1 MSAVYVELSARGLS
15 EGESGGKAPR
25 CASRASALPAR
36 QPIEGEERSITD
48 RVTLSMEQL
57 RISSA
62 RNASWFTSYMASLA

>member
-48 RVTLSMEQL
+48 RVTLSTNFQREKCVL
-57 RISSA
+57 VH
-62 RNASWFTSYMASLA
+62 FLHG